1 MSSNYCV
8 YKHTTP
14 SGKVYIGMT
23 SNEPEKRWKNGK
35 GYKLCTA
42 FNRAIEKYGWENI
55 SHEVVCSGLTKDQA
69 EWKEKELIRLYES
82 SNPENGY
89 NLTSGGESYSPNDEW
104 RCRASESHKDFYK
117 NHPEAREAISRSQI
131 GRKAKESTKK
141 KMSAARKEYIALH
154 PECRER
160 CRQTFLGMK
169 RSKEN
174 CEKLRVANMK
184 KIRCVDTGELFSSIQ
199 DAAKFAG
206 VCRTAV
212 SNYLRGRSKSCGN
225 YHFEYVNEV
234 TTDGTEEGNS

>member
-23 SNEPEKRWKNGK
+23 SNAPEKRWKNGN

-55 SHEVVCSGLTKDQA
+55 IHEVVCVGLTKEQA
-69 EWKEKELIRLYES
+69 EAKEKELILQHDS
-82 SNPENGY
+82 ASPEHGY
-89 NLTSGGESYSPNDEW
+89 NLTSGGESYSPNEEW
-104 RCRASESHKDFYK
+104 RCMASKAHKEFYK
-117 NHPEAREAISRSQI
+117 NHPEAREAISLSQI

-141 KMSAARKEYIALH
+141 KMSASRKQYIETH
-154 PECRER
+154 PESRER

-174 CEKLRVANMK
+174 CEKLRLANMK
-184 KIRCVDTGELFSSIQ
+184 KIRCVDTGETFSSIQ

-212 SNYLRGRSKSCGN
+212 SNYLSGRSKSCGN
-225 YHFEYVNEV
+225 YHFEYA
-234 TTDGTEEGNS
+234 TEGI